1 MGDAEKHILQG
12 TYPLEKLFELFNMKK
27 EEERLSNTVSSFIME
42 QFEHM
47 PQNNDLLYYKDLKII
62 VVNAREQRV
71 VEVIVGK
78 ITTEDDKANE
88 ETK

>member
-1 MGDAEKHILQG
+1 
-12 TYPLEKLFELFNMKK
+12 MKK